1 MKFATGATT
10 LLLCSLPAT
19 SAFSPLVPPTSSNG
33 RLSMSAA
40 AELVTGPSGK
50 VATSAA
56 EDLALTLKIIM
67 DHANRSTTVSKE
79 QFVQQMEA
87 AVSVPEPEEPVD
99 VSVPYS
105 AAAMLAYEAGDKS
118 MSFQDFEPKYL
129 AETVAMIKSKQPVD
143 VSVPYNAAAKLAYQA
158 SDKSMSFADFEPK
171 YLAEAVAMV
180 KSKQPVDISV
190 PYNAAAKL
198 AFEASDKSMSFSD
211 FLPKYLAE
219 AVAMVKSKQPTK
231 PEKPPTPAAPA
242 EASSD
247 VSVPYNAAA
256 KLAYEASDK
265 SMTFAD
271 FEPTYLAQAVELVK
285 SKQKK

>member
-1 MKFATGATT
+1 
-10 LLLCSLPAT
+10 
-19 SAFSPLVPPTSSNG
+19 
-33 RLSMSAA
+33 MSAA

-50 VATSAA
+50 AATSAA

-87 AVSVPEPEEPVD
+87 AVSAPEPEEPVD
-99 VSVPYS
+99 ISVPYS
-105 AAAMLAYEAGDKS
+105 AAAMLAYEASDKS
-118 MSFQDFEPKYL
+118 MSFADFEPKYL

-143 VSVPYNAAAKLAYQA
+143 ISVPYNAAAKLAYQA

-198 AFEASDKSMSFSD
+198 AFEASDKSMSYKEFE
-211 FLPKYLAE
+211 LKYLTE
-219 AVAMVKSKQPTK
+219 AVAMVKSKQPSK
-231 PEKPPTPAAPA
+231 PEKQPSPAAA
-242 EASSD
+242 EPSSD
-247 VSVPYNAAA
+247 VSIPYNAAA

-265 SMTFAD
+265 SMTFAE
-271 FEPTYLAQAVELVK
+271 FEPTYLAGAVELVK